1 MSFYDDYPS
10 DSSKLKI
17 SLSLSCGVILEST
30 YILLRYLIQP
40 EGISTIF
47 YSLIFL
53 TANVSL
59 IFGIYFWSLNVSKSC
74 MFLSGSLA
82 LLFGFICFL
91 VFILEK
97 IEIFMDLGITM
108 VLIGIFLLFFWMLV
122 ILHKK
127 SEKTDNFSSKFIC
140 V

>member
-82 LLFGFICFL
+82 LLFGFICF
-91 VFILEK
+91 V
-97 IEIFMDLGITM
+97 
-108 VLIGIFLLFFWMLV
+108 VP
-122 ILHKK
+122 
-127 SEKTDNFSSKFIC
+127 
-140 V
+140 